1 MGQVRSQI
9 FFDPGQVR
17 KILRFMVAFI
27 EAGENAK
34 DLGRALRAQNCIG
47 AGKPRRIEAWIRL
60 PPQPRVMA
68 EQFQFRVLRNID
80 AGVLQKGDNIVC
92 GVAQDTIL
100 EVQDAHP
107 GDAFTP
113 GKPEEIWRMVVA
125 ERPRRPRGE
134 DILNHLAPKIDKG
147 RLGARGELNASDI
160 GRVPVEQEFG
170 LDGKRVYVIDWNPVG
185 LIALDGQ
192 IVGKAGAVQ
201 ICEPGQRNGVTFLD
215 DAASA
220 GNRLAAEILDD
231 GETGGEIEGNDLGRR
246 KALRAQPLADREER
260 LYVPSEL

>member
-17 KILRFMVAFI
+17 KILRFTVAFI

-47 AGKPRRIEAWIRL
+47 PGKPRRIEAWVRVA
-60 PPQPRVMA
+60 PQPRVKGK
-68 EQFQFRVLRNID
+68 QFQFRVLRNID
-80 AGVLQKGDNIVC
+80 AGVLQEGDDIVY

-100 EVQDAHP
+100 EIQDAYL
-107 GDAFTP
+107 GDACTP
-113 GKPEEIWRMVVA
+113 CKPEEIWRMVVA
-125 ERPRRPRGE
+125 QRPHRPRGE

-160 GRVPVEQEFG
+160 GRVPVEQKFG
-170 LDGKRVYVIDWNPVG
+170 LDGKRIDVIDWDPVG
-185 LIALDGQ
+185 LVALDGQ

-231 GETGGEIEGNDLGRR
+231 GETGGEIEGDDFGRR
-246 KALRAQPLADREER
+246 EATFAQPTADRNKR
-260 LYVPSEL
+260 P